1 MPDGSYKRYL
11 FEYRYDDAEWALEI
25 PARNE
30 AEARERLKV
39 LPWAQYRG
47 EAVMTVRIPSAPV
60 TSLLSRIRACIGSVT
75 RLMGVRRT

>member
-25 PARNE
+25 PARSE

-47 EAVMTVRIPSAPV
+47 EAVVTVRIPGAPV
-60 TSLLSRIRACIGSVT
+60 IGLMSRIRACIASVA
-75 RLMGVRRT
+75 RVIGADRT